1 MNKTLL
7 KVEKVKKY
15 FPVGGGILQKPGYT
29 VKALDGVSLCLDQG
43 EVLGI
48 VGESGCGKSTL
59 GRVILGLLGPTS
71 GRILFEDRDLGQLSR
86 EELRRTRRD
95 MQMIF
100 QDPQGSLNN
109 RMTASYIIKEPLIV
123 HKIGN
128 ERERK
133 ERVQMLL
140 ELVGLTGNYGK
151 KYPHEF
157 SGGQRQ
163 RIGIARALALNP
175 KLIICDEPVSALDA
189 SIQAQILNLLQ
200 ELQEKYKLAY
210 VFISHDLGVVRHIS
224 HRVAVM
230 YLGKIVEL
238 ADKEHVYENPLHPYT
253 RALLEAMPIP
263 RVEGRKR
270 SPALQGEIPNSI
282 NPPLG
287 CRFSTRCPHVREI
300 CKGVEPE
307 LREAASGHF
316 AACNLV

>member
-7 KVEKVKKY
+7 KVENAKKY
-15 FPVGGGILQKPGYT
+15 FPVGGGFLQKPRYT
-29 VKALDGVSLCLDQG
+29 VKALDGVSLCLGQG

-59 GRVILGLLGPTS
+59 GKVVLGLLEPTG
-71 GRILFEDRDLGQLSR
+71 GRVLFEERDIGQLSR
-86 EELRRTRRD
+86 EELRHTRIN

-100 QDPQGSLNN
+100 QDTWGSLNN

-128 ERERK
+128 DRERK

-140 ELVGLTGNYGK
+140 ELVGLGRNCGK

-189 SIQAQILNLLQ
+189 SIQSQILNLLQ
-200 ELQEKYKLAY
+200 DLQEKFKLTY

-230 YLGKIVEL
+230 YLGKIMEL
-238 ADKEHVYENPLHPYT
+238 ADKEHIYENPFHPYT
-253 RALLEAMPIP
+253 RALLDAMPVP
-263 RVEGRKR
+263 RMGSRKR
-270 SPALQGEIPNSI
+270 NLRLEGEIPSPA

-287 CRFSTRCPHVREI
+287 CKFSARCPHVHEV
-300 CKGVEPE
+300 CKGVEPK
-307 LREAASGHF
+307 LREAARGHF
-316 AACNLV
+316 AACHLA